1 MRFTDIFIKRPVLA
15 TVVSLLILLVGAQA
29 GFKLPIRQYPELSN
43 TTITVVTTYPGANA
57 DLIQG
62 FITVPIQQAVASAE
76 GIDTLT
82 ASSTQNVSTVTLNLK
97 LDADPDRAMT
107 DVLSKVAQV
116 KGILPREANDSIV
129 TKQTGEG
136 YALMYLSFNSKVM
149 SASQI
154 SDYLTRVVQPKL
166 QTINGVA
173 NAQILGGQIFAM
185 RIWLDPDRMASLGV
199 TALDVRAALAAN
211 NFTSAPG
218 QVKGDFVQTN
228 IDAKTSLET
237 PESFG
242 KLVVLARGDSLV
254 RLGDIAKIELG
265 PQNADSSSAFDGLKA
280 VFIGVYA
287 TPTANPLT
295 VITDVRKAF
304 PEIQKELPPGME
316 AAVAY
321 DATNFIRASLWE
333 VMKTLGEAAIIVI
346 VVIFLFLG
354 NLRST
359 IIPIVTIPL
368 SLVGV
373 LALLAALGYSINLMT
388 LLALVLAIGLVV
400 DDAIVVVENIHRHI
414 EQGMRPFDAAIVGA
428 REILYP
434 IIAMTITLAAVY
446 APIAFVSGLT
456 GVLFREFALT
466 LAGAVIVSGV
476 IAVTLSPMM
485 CSKLLKAENGH
496 AESGWLTR
504 NLDRMF
510 EGLKRRY
517 QRRLGRTLNYR
528 PVTLLVLAGVMAATA
543 LMYMTSQK
551 ELAPQEDQGI
561 LFTMVKTPQY
571 ANLDYLEEATSQLN
585 QVFST
590 VPEKDH
596 VFAINGMGDV
606 HQGFAGVL
614 LKPWGERERK
624 HTAILQELQPKI
636 AGIAPALALSFS
648 PPPLPGSVGG
658 PPVQFVITTTRDFR
672 ELADVL
678 ADVEKSARESGMFIF
693 SDSDLRFETPQIEFH
708 IDHDKANRLGISMAD
723 IGSSLATLL
732 GGNYVNLFDLYGRSY
747 QVIPQVPREF
757 RLNEEWLTR
766 YQIRTGAGTLV
777 PLSNVAS
784 VTKVVQPNSLTN
796 FQQLNSA
803 TLSAVPFPGRT
814 VGEAIDF
821 LKKKAAESFPEGFT
835 YDFQGES
842 RQFVQE
848 GNTLVYT
855 FVIALIIIFLV
866 LAAQYESFRDPLI
879 ILIALPT
886 SMFGAL
892 IPLNAGL
899 ASINIYTQIGLVTLI
914 GLISKHGILMVDFAN
929 KLQEEQG
936 YGRREAIEHAAAI
949 RLRPILMTTAAMV
962 VAMVPLLIAKGAGAA
977 SRFDIGVVIAA
988 GMTIGTLFTLF
999 VTPAVY
1005 TYLARDHQKAKAETD
1020 AALAHASAA
1029 ADSGLVVRATAA
1041 EADSAADA
1049 GMLFPAEGEP
1059 GAPAG
1064 PLSPEAA
1071 AIGSAPAT
1079 AATQGHD
1086 RRTARRGWRRRYPP
1100 AAE

>member
-15 TVVSLLILLVGAQA
+15 TVVSFLILLVGAQA

-116 KGILPREANDSIV
+116 KSILPREANDSVV

-149 SASQI
+149 NASQI
-154 SDYLTRVVQPKL
+154 SDYINRVVQPRL

-173 NAQILGGQIFAM
+173 NAQMLGGQIFAM

-199 TALDVRAALAAN
+199 TPLDVRAALAAN

-228 IDAKTSLET
+228 IDAKTSLDD
-237 PESFG
+237 PAAFG
-242 KLVVLARGDSLV
+242 RLVVMGRGDSLV
-254 RLGDIAKIELG
+254 RLSDVAEIELG
-265 PQNADSSSAFDGLKA
+265 PQSADSSSVFDGLKA

-304 PEIQKELPPGME
+304 PEIQKELPPGLE
-316 AAVAY
+316 AAIAY

-333 VMKTLGEAAIIVI
+333 VMKTLGEAALIVI

-373 LALLAALGYSINLMT
+373 LAMLLALGYSINLMT

-400 DDAIVVVENIHRHI
+400 DDAIVVVENIYRHI
-414 EQGMRPFDAAIVGA
+414 EEGKRPLEAALLGA
-428 REILYP
+428 REIVYP
-434 IIAMTITLAAVY
+434 IIAMTITLAAVF

-456 GVLFREFALT
+456 GVLFREFAFT

-476 IAVTLSPMM
+476 VALTLSPMM
-485 CSKLLKAENGH
+485 CAKLLKSKH
-496 AESGWLTR
+496 AGGGWLTDW
-504 NLDRMF
+504 LDRRF
-510 EGLKRRY
+510 EGLKQRY
-517 QRRLGRTLNYR
+517 QRRLHSTLKYR
-528 PVTLLVLAGVMAATA
+528 PVTILVLAGVIAGTG
-543 LMYMTSQK
+543 LLYMTTQR
-551 ELAPQEDQGI
+551 ELAPEEDQGI
-561 LFTMVKTPQY
+561 LFTLVKTPQY
-571 ANLDYLEEATSQLN
+571 ANLDYLEDATQQLYN
-585 QVFST
+585 AYSS
-590 VPEKDH
+590 VPEKEH
-596 VFAINGMGDV
+596 VFTINGMGDV
-606 HQGFAGVL
+606 HQGFSGIL
-614 LKPWGERERK
+614 LKPWGERERNQK
-624 HTAILQELQPKI
+624 QVLQELSPWI
-636 AGIAPALALSFS
+636 SSLATAQAISFS
-648 PPPLPGSVGG
+648 PPTLPGSVGG
-658 PPVQFVITTTRDFR
+658 PPVQFVITTTHDFR
-672 ELADVL
+672 QLADVV

-693 SDSDLRFETPQIEFH
+693 SDSDLRFETPQIDFN
-708 IDHDKANRLGISMAD
+708 IDHDKANSLGITMAD
-723 IGSSLATLL
+723 IGNSLATLL

-757 RLNEEWLTR
+757 RLNDDWLTR
-766 YQIRTGAGTLV
+766 YQIRTKEGALV
-777 PLSNVAS
+777 PLSNVAT
-784 VTKVVQPNSLTN
+784 VTKTVEPNSLTN

-821 LKKKAAESFPEGFT
+821 LKKTAAEKFPEGFS

-855 FVIALIIIFLV
+855 FIFALVIIYLV
-866 LAAQYESFRDPLI
+866 LAAQYESFRDPFI

-886 SMFGAL
+886 SIFGAL
-892 IPLNAGL
+892 LPLNAGL
-899 ASINIYTQIGLVTLI
+899 GTINIYTQIGLVCLI

-936 YGRREAIEHAAAI
+936 LSRAEAIEHAAAI
-949 RLRPILMTTAAMV
+949 RLRPILMTTAATVM
-962 VAMVPLLIAKGAGAA
+962 AMVPLLIAAGAGAGA
-977 SRFDIGVVIAA
+977 RFAIGVVIAA

-1005 TYLARDHQKAKAETD
+1005 TYLARDHQRAKETAAVEEAQPAGQRPQETLEEADEAAEAGLLFPGEAEPAPTE
-1020 AALAHASAA
+1020 ASLSTEAHAFSSAA
-1029 ADSGLVVRATAA
+1029 AAASTGQGLERRA
-1041 EADSAADA
+1041 
-1049 GMLFPAEGEP
+1049 
-1059 GAPAG
+1059 
-1064 PLSPEAA
+1064 
-1071 AIGSAPAT
+1071 
-1079 AATQGHD
+1079 
-1086 RRTARRGWRRRYPP
+1086 ARRGGKRRRYYP

>member
-15 TVVSLLILLVGAQA
+15 TVVSFLILLVGAQA

-116 KGILPREANDSIV
+116 KSILPREANDSVV

-149 SASQI
+149 NASQI
-154 SDYLTRVVQPKL
+154 SDYINRVVQPRL

-173 NAQILGGQIFAM
+173 NAQMLGGQIFAM

-199 TALDVRAALAAN
+199 TPLDVRAALAAN

-228 IDAKTSLET
+228 IDAKTSLDD
-237 PESFG
+237 PAAFG
-242 KLVVLARGDSLV
+242 RLVVMGRGDSLV
-254 RLGDIAKIELG
+254 RLSDVAEIELG
-265 PQNADSSSAFDGLKA
+265 PQSADSSSVFDGLKA

-304 PEIQKELPPGME
+304 PEIQKELPPGLE
-316 AAVAY
+316 AAIAY

-333 VMKTLGEAAIIVI
+333 VMKTLGEAALIVI

-373 LALLAALGYSINLMT
+373 LAMLLALGYSINLMT

-400 DDAIVVVENIHRHI
+400 DDAIVVVENIYRHI
-414 EQGMRPFDAAIVGA
+414 EEGKRPLEAALLGA
-428 REILYP
+428 REIVYP
-434 IIAMTITLAAVY
+434 IIAMTITLAAVF

-456 GVLFREFALT
+456 GVLFREFAFT

-476 IAVTLSPMM
+476 VALTLSPMM
-485 CSKLLKAENGH
+485 CAKLLKSKH
-496 AESGWLTR
+496 AGGGWLTDW
-504 NLDRMF
+504 LDRRF
-510 EGLKRRY
+510 EGLKQRY
-517 QRRLGRTLNYR
+517 QRRLHSTLKYR
-528 PVTLLVLAGVMAATA
+528 PVTILVLAGVIAGTG
-543 LMYMTSQK
+543 LLYMTTQR
-551 ELAPQEDQGI
+551 ELAPEEDQGI
-561 LFTMVKTPQY
+561 LFTLVKTPQY
-571 ANLDYLEEATSQLN
+571 ANLDYLEDATQQLYN
-585 QVFST
+585 AYSS
-590 VPEKDH
+590 VPEKEH
-596 VFAINGMGDV
+596 VFTINGMGDV
-606 HQGFAGVL
+606 HQGFSGIL
-614 LKPWGERERK
+614 LKPWGERERNQK
-624 HTAILQELQPKI
+624 QVLQELSPRI
-636 AGIAPALALSFS
+636 SSLATAQAISFS
-648 PPPLPGSVGG
+648 PPTLPGSVGG
-658 PPVQFVITTTRDFR
+658 PPVQFVITTTHDFR
-672 ELADVL
+672 QLADVV

-693 SDSDLRFETPQIEFH
+693 SDSDLRFETPQIDFN
-708 IDHDKANRLGISMAD
+708 IDHDKANSLGITMAD
-723 IGSSLATLL
+723 IGNSLATLL

-757 RLNEEWLTR
+757 RLNDDWLTR
-766 YQIRTGAGTLV
+766 YQIRTKEGALV
-777 PLSNVAS
+777 PLSNVAT
-784 VTKVVQPNSLTN
+784 VTKTVEPNSLTN

-821 LKKKAAESFPEGFT
+821 LKKTAAEKFPEGFS

-855 FVIALIIIFLV
+855 FIFALVIIYLV
-866 LAAQYESFRDPLI
+866 LAAQYESFRDPFI

-886 SMFGAL
+886 SIFGAL
-892 IPLNAGL
+892 LPLNAGL
-899 ASINIYTQIGLVTLI
+899 GTINIYTQVGLVCLI

-936 YGRREAIEHAAAI
+936 LSRAEAIEHAAAI
-949 RLRPILMTTAAMV
+949 RLRPILMTTAATVM
-962 VAMVPLLIAKGAGAA
+962 AMVPLLIAAGAGAGA
-977 SRFDIGVVIAA
+977 RFAIGVVIAA
-988 GMTIGTLFTLF
+988 GMTIGTVFTLF

-1005 TYLARDHQKAKAETD
+1005 TYLARDHQRAKETAAVEEAQPAGQRPQETLEEADEAAEAGLLFPGEAEPAPTE
-1020 AALAHASAA
+1020 ASLSTEAHAFSSAA
-1029 ADSGLVVRATAA
+1029 AAASTGQGLERRA
-1041 EADSAADA
+1041 
-1049 GMLFPAEGEP
+1049 
-1059 GAPAG
+1059 
-1064 PLSPEAA
+1064 
-1071 AIGSAPAT
+1071 
-1079 AATQGHD
+1079 
-1086 RRTARRGWRRRYPP
+1086 ARRGGKRRRYYP